1 MTAVPDPSLS
11 QAPSVRLGATAH
23 DGIAASIY
31 ALVERGISRR
41 PQLCR
46 EIRGEVELRF
56 EEDVAPVRM
65 VFSVDAVTVE
75 DGPAAEPDLVISG
88 RLPHVVALTTAPLVG
103 GVPNPIARRGRVAL
117 GQVAAGRVKVSGNR
131 ALGRKLL
138 RLLAL

>member
-1 MTAVPDPSLS
+1 VPESPLS
-11 QAPSVRLGATAH
+11 QAPTVRLGATAH

-41 PQLCR
+41 PQLGR

-65 VFSVDAVTVE
+65 LFAEDAVTVE
-75 DGPAAEPDLVISG
+75 DGPAGDPDLVISG

-103 GVPNPIARRGRVAL
+103 GVPNPIARRGRAAL
-117 GQVAAGRVKVSGNR
+117 GQVAAGRVRISGNR
-131 ALGRKLL
+131 GLGRKLL